1 MNTNTFLSE
10 MANILETSSEKISI
24 DDQLNKFQAWDSL
37 AMMTFVVIFRDK
49 VEKEIDPMKVS
60 NCVKVSNL
68 YDLVK

>member
-1 MNTNTFLSE
+1 MDSNTFIGE
-10 MANILETSSEKISI
+10 MANILEISSDKISF
-24 DDQLNKFQAWDSL
+24 DDPLNKFKAWDSL
-37 AMMTFVVIFRDK
+37 GMMTFVVIFRDK